1 MPPAEDAPRV
11 ATWTVDDAAAGTRLD
26 AAIAKAL
33 PELSRSRATALIR
46 EAMVTVDGEVAKPS
60 TKVRAGE
67 EIEVE
72 IPAPEPIEAVAQD
85 IPLDILYEDADLIV
99 VNKEA
104 GMVVHPAA
112 GNPDG
117 TLVNALLGHVRDLSG
132 VGGAMRPGIVHRLDK
147 GTSGAIVCAK
157 NDKAHESL
165 SNQFAA
171 RTVEKRYLAFTLGVP
186 AESQALIDEP
196 IARDPKDRKRMAVVE
211 GGRESRTRY
220 RALASR
226 DGIAAVECDLLT
238 GRTHQIRVHLRH
250 LGHPLLMDDLYSGVR
265 GLKNLTPDARA
276 LAESLTR
283 PALHAWKLSFRHPR
297 TDEKLEFVAPIAK
310 DLQPLVEFLGL
321 TL

>member
-33 PELSRSRATALIR
+33 PELSRSRSAALIR

-85 IPLDILYEDADLIV
+85 ISLDILYEDADLIV

-132 VGGAMRPGIVHRLDK
+132 VGGAMRPGIVHRLDRQ
-147 GTSGAIVCAK
+147 TSGLMVVATHHRSHAELSDAFEAGRVS
-157 NDKAHESL
+157 KAS
-165 SNQFAA
+165 
-171 RTVEKRYLAFTLGVP
+171 G
-186 AESQALIDEP
+186 I
-196 IARDPKDRKRMAVVE
+196 I
-211 GGRESRTRY
+211 GRR
-220 RALASR
+220 
-226 DGIAAVECDLLT
+226 
-238 GRTHQIRVHLRH
+238 
-250 LGHPLLMDDLYSGVR
+250 
-265 GLKNLTPDARA
+265 
-276 LAESLTR
+276 
-283 PALHAWKLSFRHPR
+283 
-297 TDEKLEFVAPIAK
+297 
-310 DLQPLVEFLGL
+310 
-321 TL
+321 